1 MPIINI
7 NTNIKKKVIKLNSI
21 TCLGAKNHSTFFKK
35 QSEITGKVKAPSNP
49 HPLRNV
55 QLGPTFVTETL
66 HVPHRLPKRFGVG
79 RFPVANSA
87 KLRYRHR
94 HLPPRQSHV
103 SEKPGTAPRVNGHVV
118 ITGSGRP
125 GDEPYRENGFAR
137 ELEKENRE
145 ESEEE
150 KKRSRT

>member
-7 NTNIKKKVIKLNSI
+7 NTNIKKTVIKLNSI

-103 SEKPGTAPRVNGHVV
+103 SQKPGTAPRVNGHV

-125 GDEPYRENGFAR
+125 GNEPYRENGFAR
-137 ELEKENRE
+137 ELKKENRE